1 MADWE
6 SAAIAWTA
14 QRNGV
19 RVLIL
24 RAVSDLVSESGGELY
39 DGGDFNTRA
48 AQVMRPLLQA
58 LPGWIRCA
66 FQNG

>member
-1 MADWE
+1 
-6 SAAIAWTA
+6 
-14 QRNGV
+14 
-19 RVLIL
+19 VLIL

-66 FQNG
+66 FQSG